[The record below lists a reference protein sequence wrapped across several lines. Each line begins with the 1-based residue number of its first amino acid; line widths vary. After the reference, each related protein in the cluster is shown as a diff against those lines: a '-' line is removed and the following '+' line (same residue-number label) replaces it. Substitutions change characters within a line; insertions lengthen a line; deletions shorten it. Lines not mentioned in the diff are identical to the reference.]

1 MREPSVL
8 SIGTGR
14 KLSALP
20 LTDTLILQA
29 NMKTCLT
36 LFLSAITLYAT
47 YAQDARTLYNTHC
60 AGCHG
65 PGLLGTTSGPALIRT
80 KWNDSG
86 RDSIARTI
94 RKGVPGTTM
103 IAWEKVLNDGQV
115 KALTDFIVTAQHLP
129 THSQVEQTTFHK
141 QTEDYTL
148 IIEKLVTKG
157 LETPWGIEFINKD
170 SALITEKTGGLRWLV
185 KGKLVSEPISGL
197 PTVYLGTSTAGLMD
211 IALDPNYRRNGWVYL
226 ALSKSNGDSQ
236 NKRALAQ
243 TQVIRGKVRD
253 NRWVEQQTLFEVA
266 DSLKVSNGNR
276 WGCRFLFDRE
286 GYLYFSIGD
295 MGLGIDSQDPG
306 KATGK
311 VYRINPDGSIPK
323 DNPYTKRQGALAAL
337 YSLGN
342 RNVQGIAQHP
352 ATGVIWATEH
362 GPKGGDELN
371 ILKKGANYGWPVIT
385 YGIDYNGEIV
395 SELTEKEGMEQPV
408 TYWTPSIA
416 VSAID
421 FCASPLFPKWKS
433 NLLVGALAFQEL
445 RRLVLDGERV
455 AEQEILFKSM
465 GRVRDVKFGPDGA
478 LYVLT
483 NGPDRVLRIT
493 PQ

>member
-1 MREPSVL
+1 MKIS
-8 SIGTGR
+8 
-14 KLSALP
+14 
-20 LTDTLILQA
+20 LILL
-29 NMKTCLT
+29 LT
-36 LFLSAITLYAT
+36 ACILNST
-47 YAQDARTLYNTHC
+47 YAQDARTLYNTNC

-86 RDSIARTI
+86 RDSIAHAI

-103 IAWEKVLNDGQV
+103 VAWEKMLNDDQI
-115 KALTDFIVTAQHLP
+115 KALTDFIITAQHLP
-129 THSQVEQTTFHK
+129 APSNVEQTTLYK

-148 IIEKLVTKG
+148 TIEKLVTQG
-157 LETPWGIEFINKD
+157 LETPWGIEFVNKD
-170 SALITEKTGGLRWLV
+170 SALITEKAGGLRWLV
-185 KGKLVSEPISGL
+185 KGKLAPEPIIGL
-197 PTVYLGTSTAGLMD
+197 PKVYLGTSTAGLMD

-236 NKRALAQ
+236 DKKALAL
-243 TQVIRGKVRD
+243 TKIIRGKVKN
-253 NRWVEQQTLFEVA
+253 NRWTEEQTLFEVA
-266 DSLKVSNGNR
+266 DELKVSNGNR
-276 WGCRFLFDRE
+276 WGCRFLFDKE

-295 MGLGIDSQDPG
+295 MGLAMDSQDAA

-311 VYRINPDGSIPK
+311 VFRINPDGSIPK
-323 DNPYTKRQGALAAL
+323 DNPYANQQGAIAAL
-337 YSLGN
+337 YSIGN

-352 ATGVIWATEH
+352 VTNVIWTTEH

-385 YGIDYNGEIV
+385 YGIDYNGDII
-395 SELTEKEGMEQPV
+395 TEKTAQEGMEQPV

-416 VSAID
+416 VSAVD
-421 FCASPLFPKWKS
+421 FCTSPLFPEWKN

-445 RRLVLDGERV
+445 RRLVLDGSKV
-455 AEQEILFKSM
+455 AEQELLLKGI

-483 NGPDRVLRIT
+483 NGPDEVLRIT
-493 PQ
+493 PR